1 MNEEQKKD
9 AYDMLVLHATTFM
22 KWRNYSKVKVT
33 GVGAFLK
40 FLETTY
46 NVSRVALNMGS
57 LIISLSCKTSRGLD
71 QLWNDYM
78 AGHLNEVAQ
87 DYLVADEIKKQ
98 LLLRTIKLKTT
109 IEEENYSKCKKVLME
124 GSGEYKCIFLCDNI
138 M

>member
-9 AYDMLVLHATTFM
+9 AYDMLVLQASTFI
-22 KWRNYSKVKVT
+22 KWRNYSKVKVR
-33 GVGAFLK
+33 GLGAFLK

-46 NVSRVALNMGS
+46 DVLRVALNMGS

-98 LLLRTIKLKTT
+98 LILRTFKLKTT

-124 GSGEYKCIFLCDNI
+124 VSGEYKCIFFVR
-138 M
+138 